1 MKTLKQYIKESLDYE
16 NLYFKMNIF
25 FQKDEIQRQLFNGY
39 FVDGDFDKLLRDNF
53 DYKGFVDFIFD
64 DLSPELDKDYK
75 YQLDKI
81 RKVLQ
86 SKHYNP
92 L

>member
-1 MKTLKQYIKESLDYE
+1 MISLTQFIKESLDFD

-25 FQKDEIQRQLFNGY
+25 FQRDELQRQLFNG
-39 FVDGDFDKLLRDNF
+39 FFIDGDFDKLLRDNF
-53 DYKGFVDFIFD
+53 DYKGFVNFVYD
-64 DLSPELDKDYK
+64 DIKPELDKDYK

-86 SKHYNP
+86 SKQYNP